1 VIKLQPNNVLA
12 LHSSKLEVYTSIMDI
27 GSHHPTGITLEI
39 VGIESGTNGRSC
51 YQHDVCGSVIEEDV
65 VVRLRKIQTRNN
77 NGKEETAVAAFHVT
91 DGIDQC
97 HVGFLPRHFVPHAS
111 SFDGVL
117 AQVTEVYSPTSE
129 SSSKRKK
136 FRHNMGCCQA
146 RLITELPARAAQAN
160 KTTGVFLSK
169 IDRECE
175 DDHSDGEDVL
185 DDHHNT
191 GVALQGGFLRYD
203 DRGAMTATATA
214 TTATRTEHAVA
225 ASSEECITPPAST
238 KKVAAKK
245 KSQDLT
251 PSKRSNRVIDKD
263 KRSRS
268 TKSKPQVLDL
278 TASVSPKKPAWR
290 KMTQEVM
297 APPPAATTVAKKRKK
312 RKRISLAPAR
322 KKAVGR
328 IGMAVHEGWS
338 EKNVREL

>member
-1 VIKLQPNNVLA
+1 
-12 LHSSKLEVYTSIMDI
+12 M
-27 GSHHPTGITLEI
+27 
-39 VGIESGTNGRSC
+39 
-51 YQHDVCGSVIEEDV
+51 
-65 VVRLRKIQTRNN
+65 
-77 NGKEETAVAAFHVT
+77 
-91 DGIDQC
+91 
-97 HVGFLPRHFVPHAS
+97 PHAS

-146 RLITELPARAAQAN
+146 TLITELPARAAQAN

-185 DDHHNT
+185 DDHHHNT
-191 GVALQGGFLRYD
+191 GVALQG
-203 DRGAMTATATA
+203 ATATA

-263 KRSRS
+263 KRSTS

-278 TASVSPKKPAWR
+278 TASVSPKKPAGR